1 MIDGKEEEGVP
12 EGEKMLYFDKLEL
25 DPLASYGTMQE
36 LPAKMN
42 SLSSNKYFEWKRKKN
57 VEILC

>member
-42 SLSSNKYFEWKRKKN
+42 SLSSNKYFE
-57 VEILC
+57 